1 MTRIVSAMSFCTALL
16 ATSFFVEAAF
26 AATEPSDACA
36 LLTPAQITSVMQT
49 PYSPAVKTV
58 APLPS
63 LNAETG
69 TDCRYEGKKPLWF
82 RIYYDGSAGDAT
94 TLFAKF
100 KAIYGPNTDVPG
112 LGDEAYFD
120 KEGALHAR
128 KGNVRFYLA
137 LTTGEQQTALLKLG
151 QIVAAQL

>member
-1 MTRIVSAMSFCTALL
+1 MTRHAAILSLGTALL
-16 ATSFFVEAAF
+16 AASFPGRAAF
-26 AATEPSDACA
+26 GATEPSDPCA
-36 LLTPAQITSVMQT
+36 LLTPAQISSVMQT

-63 LNAETG
+63 LDAETG

-82 RIYYDGSAGDAT
+82 RIYYDGSAADAT

-112 LGDEAYFD
+112 LGDDAYLD

-128 KGNVRFYLA
+128 KGNVRFYIA
-137 LTTGEQQTALLKLG
+137 LTTGEQQKTLLKLG
-151 QIVAAQL
+151 QMVAAKL